1 LPLHRW
7 VHPMPAIVVFDFET
21 TGLNPA
27 LGERVIEVGAVLVK
41 SGNICAS
48 FQRLVNPGFRVS
60 PFISRFTGISNAML
74 SRTENST
81 KVLPEFLAFCGNYPL
96 VAHNAR
102 FDCAFLDAELAL
114 LGQQRINPCACSLM
128 AARRIVPEAPGYR
141 LAVLAKHCALP
152 VHGSWHR
159 TLADARV
166 TAQLWLFMEQRLR
179 KRYGFRQI
187 SFALMAQITR
197 LQRQRVPAWLSSQ
210 AARQQAGLF
219 DLEVDV

>member
-1 LPLHRW
+1 
-7 VHPMPAIVVFDFET
+7 MPALVVFDLET
-21 TGLNPA
+21 TGLKPA
-27 LGERVIEVGAVLVK
+27 LGERIIEIGAVLVK

-74 SRTENST
+74 SRAEDST

-114 LGQQRINPCACSLM
+114 LGQQRINPCACSL
-128 AARRIVPEAPGYR
+128 
-141 LAVLAKHCALP
+141 LAKHCALP
-152 VHGSWHR
+152 VRGSWHR
-159 TLADARV
+159 ALADARV

-179 KRYGFRQI
+179 ERYGFRHI
-187 SFALMAQITR
+187 PFTLMAQITR